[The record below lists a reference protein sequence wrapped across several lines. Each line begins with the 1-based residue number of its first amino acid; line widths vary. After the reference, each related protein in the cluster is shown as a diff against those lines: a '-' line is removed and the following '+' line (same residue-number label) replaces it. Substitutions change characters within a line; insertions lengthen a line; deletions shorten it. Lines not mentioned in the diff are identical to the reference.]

1 MFALKPYPSN
11 FTWRQPPIAIPVAP
25 CASSRL
31 EGVCISEIDMKLDVF
46 IRFQPN
52 EMLLSAEKAEA
63 FVQVGLDTVCYNAG
77 LAYKWEF
84 VLSYPKPWRH
94 A

>member
-1 MFALKPYPSN
+1 
-11 FTWRQPPIAIPVAP
+11 
-25 CASSRL
+25 
-31 EGVCISEIDMKLDVF
+31 MKLDVF